1 VLCIRWGVLPL
12 LLLVVGLLPACRSQ
26 PASVP
31 EETPNVVLILI
42 DDLGWADTGAY
53 GSAFYETPNIDRLAQ
68 SSMRFTRA
76 YAASPVC
83 SPTRSSIMTGRH
95 PARLHQTDWIPG
107 MKSDPSHELLPVD
120 DKNRLPLE
128 KTTIAEALAP
138 AGYLTAHMGKWH
150 LGGEGHLPADQG
162 FDINVAGNRR
172 GSPPGYFWP
181 YEDGDYQLTE
191 LAETGEE
198 GEYLT
203 TQLAR
208 EAARFIRER
217 QDEPFFLHFA
227 PYAVHTPL
235 QAPDSLVE
243 KYEAKA
249 DAMEMPSRPA
259 FGEEHG
265 FKARRIQRHPVY
277 AAMVEIMDRA
287 VGRVLA
293 ALEATGQ
300 TEETIIIFFSD
311 NGGLSTDRPSTSN
324 YPLRAGKGWLYE
336 GGIRVPLIIRW
347 PGGTEPGSVSDE
359 LVMSTDL
366 FLTIMEMTG
375 TPIPEEGP
383 VDGRSL
389 APVLR
394 QEGGIERETLY

>member
-1 VLCIRWGVLPL
+1 
-12 LLLVVGLLPACRSQ
+12 
-26 PASVP
+26 
-31 EETPNVVLILI
+31 
-42 DDLGWADTGAY
+42 
-53 GSAFYETPNIDRLAQ
+53 
-68 SSMRFTRA
+68 
-76 YAASPVC
+76 
-83 SPTRSSIMTGRH
+83 
-95 PARLHQTDWIPG
+95 
-107 MKSDPSHELLPVD
+107 
-120 DKNRLPLE
+120 
-128 KTTIAEALAP
+128 
-138 AGYLTAHMGKWH
+138 
-150 LGGEGHLPADQG
+150 
-162 FDINVAGNRR
+162 
-172 GSPPGYFWP
+172 
-181 YEDGDYQLTE
+181 
-191 LAETGEE
+191 
-198 GEYLT
+198 
-203 TQLAR
+203 
-208 EAARFIRER
+208 
-217 QDEPFFLHFA
+217 
-227 PYAVHTPL
+227 
-235 QAPDSLVE
+235 
-243 KYEAKA
+243 
-249 DAMEMPSRPA
+249 MEMPSRPA